1 MTVRGNTE
9 ANVKSGP
16 LAARFVDGP
25 HVSAPDKAEHR
36 LRDWLTDLAPAQ
48 AAAIDGL
55 LARFPRAKTILLGI
69 AEASPYLF
77 DLVRADGTRTI
88 RLLECEPE
96 RYLVQL
102 MEKTS
107 REVVAAPSE
116 AEVMQRLRRTKSEA
130 ALLIALCDI
139 GGVWPVM
146 QVTAALTDLAVTSVQ
161 LALRFLLQQEAARG
175 KISPPNPDRAEDGS
189 GLIVLA
195 MGKMGAGELNFS
207 SDIDLVVFFD
217 AGASSL
223 APDIEPQ
230 PFFVRVTQGLSRM
243 LQQRSADG
251 YVFRVDLSAA
261 AGSRF
266 DAGSDLDRLGAALL
280 RARRAE
286 RGNAPP

>member
-48 AAAIDGL
+48 AAAIDGTPC
-55 LARFPRAKTILLGI
+55 AI
-69 AEASPYLF
+69 SPSQDHSFGYRRGLSVPLF

-207 SDIDLVVFFD
+207 SDIDLIVFFD
-217 AGASSL
+217 AGASS
-223 APDIEPQ
+223 AGA
-230 PFFVRVTQGLSRM
+230 RHR
-243 LQQRSADG
+243 
-251 YVFRVDLSAA
+251 AA
-261 AGSRF
+261 AV
-266 DAGSDLDRLGAALL
+266 L
-280 RARRAE
+280 RACDARAV
-286 RGNAPP
+286 ADVAAT